1 LFLAD
6 ISINI
11 IDLQKIFYFHF
22 YFFLEEDEDKDD
34 EEDDKIMWKKE
45 IK

>member
-22 YFFLEEDEDKDD
+22 YFFLEVDEDKDD